1 MSKELKKYFLVLD
14 ASSSPESAKFNGPY
28 WSQNSAEYEAERLAK
43 AAYLGGRFDVLLVVS
58 SFRTETQAVRVEIPN
73 DN

>member
-28 WSQNSAEYEAERLAK
+28 WSQDSAEREAERLAK
-43 AAYLGGRFDVLLVVS
+43 AAHLGGRFDVLLVVS
-58 SFRTETQAVRVEIPN
+58 SFRTETTAARVEIPN
-73 DN
+73 E